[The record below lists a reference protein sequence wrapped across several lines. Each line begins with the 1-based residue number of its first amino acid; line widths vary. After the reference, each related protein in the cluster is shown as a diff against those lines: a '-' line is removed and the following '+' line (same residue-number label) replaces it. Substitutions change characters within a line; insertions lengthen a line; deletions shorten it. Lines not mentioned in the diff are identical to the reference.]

1 MMTRKSKYNKM
12 YTFRN
17 KIAPYFIPPATN
29 PITPSA
35 MNNSFVEQGI
45 PLVANVQK
53 LKGLYEHIL
62 AEFP

>member
-1 MMTRKSKYNKM
+1 M